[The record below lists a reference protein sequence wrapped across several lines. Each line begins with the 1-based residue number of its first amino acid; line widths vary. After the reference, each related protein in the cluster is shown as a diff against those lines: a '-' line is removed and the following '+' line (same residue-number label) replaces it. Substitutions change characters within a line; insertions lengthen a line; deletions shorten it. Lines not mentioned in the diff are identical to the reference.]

1 MYKIMYYGGM
11 GLAIVMFI
19 ASILLFIKLRI
30 YKVVG
35 DITGI
40 TAKKAIK
47 EIREN
52 NLKSGVK
59 TYKTSR
65 INSERGK
72 VTERIQSLQQIAVSE
87 NDMDPKEITEELTS
101 EETTLLQNPG
111 GQETTL
117 LQNPEVEGYS
127 NETTVL
133 SEQQVENYFNLEV
146 DIMIVNT
153 YESI

>member
-101 EETTLLQNPG
+101 EKTTLLQNPG
-111 GQETTL
+111 VQETTL

>member
-101 EETTLLQNPG
+101 EETTLLRNPG